1 MKRIILAAW
10 VCVLSLA
17 AFAEDDPASVLARIL
32 AEKGTLSN
40 SELARV
46 EGTASA
52 QRVSALTAILVNKG
66 LLNDGDLA
74 KLAQAPAVR
83 PATEPMHVVP
93 AVLTSGP
100 PAPSQ
105 GPTKSAAPEPAP
117 PVTAQSKLPLTVY
130 GTLLFNAFYN
140 TALTN
145 IEDIPLLAGKQ
156 GSDPFGND
164 KNFGMTA
171 RQSRIGLRYQGP
183 LIGSARLSGQVEVDF
198 LGGKAAFGNGINMD
212 LIRLRLALGRVDW
225 RHFSLVAGQD
235 WSIFAPLNP
244 TTLAEFAI
252 PGLSG
257 SGNAWIRMPQIRAE
271 FHNDLSEKTKILFQ
285 LAAVD
290 PNMGDYNTAVFS
302 SGRTPGIGERGRFPG
317 IESRLG
323 LTTRASERDFSF
335 GLSSHYARG
344 KNAGNAGPAVVQ
356 TGVDS
361 WGVAL
366 DYTLPVTKMLALTG
380 EWYEGR
386 ALGIF
391 SVSTGQAILPVG
403 TAGQHGVESRGGWSQ
418 AQLNFNP
425 KWQMNLAF
433 GIDADVNRNL
443 RTGDRNKNQTYM
455 ANVIYKYTPAV
466 NFAWEWRRFLTN
478 WKNQQAANEI
488 GDHFNLGIAYIF

>member
-1 MKRIILAAW
+1 MKNLLLAAF
-10 VCVLSLA
+10 VCCAICV
-17 AFAEDDPASVLARIL
+17 AFAEDDPATVLARIL
-32 AEKGTLSN
+32 VEKGTLSS
-40 SELARV
+40 SELMRIESASSAGRV
-46 EGTASA
+46 AALAS
-52 QRVSALTAILVNKG
+52 ILSEKG
-66 LLNDGDLA
+66 LLNDSDLA
-74 KLAQAPAVR
+74 RLAQVSGTRPSAEPVR
-83 PATEPMHVVP
+83 
-93 AVLTSGP
+93 AVLASATSQS
-100 PAPSQ
+100 PAP
-105 GPTKSAAPEPAP
+105 PKAAPESAP
-117 PVTAQSKLPLTVY
+117 PVTAQSRLPLTLY

-171 RQSRIGLRYQGP
+171 RQSRLGMRFQGP
-183 LIGSARLSGQVEVDF
+183 LIGDARLSGQVEVDF

-212 LIRLRLALGRVDW
+212 LVRLRLALGRLDW
-225 RHFSLVAGQD
+225 KHFSLVAGQD

-252 PGLSG
+252 PGLSA
-257 SGNAWIRMPQIRAE
+257 SGNPWIRTPQVRAE
-271 FHNDLSEKTKILFQ
+271 YHNDLSDKTKIQFQ

-290 PNMGDYNTAVFS
+290 PDMGDYNTAIFS
-302 SGRTPGIGERGRFPG
+302 SSRTPGIGERGRFPG

-323 LTTRASERDFSF
+323 ITTRASERDFSF
-335 GLSSHYARG
+335 GVSSHYARG
-344 KNAGNAGPAVVQ
+344 KNVGTIGSNVIQ

-366 DYTLPVTKMLALTG
+366 DYSLPLTKALVFTG

-403 TAGQHGVESRGGWSQ
+403 TAGEHGVESRGGWSQ
-418 AQLNFNP
+418 LQFNVNP
-425 KWQMNLAF
+425 KWQFNLDY
-433 GIDADVNRNL
+433 GIDADLNRNL

-455 ANVIYKYTPAV
+455 GNVIYKYSPNV
-466 NFAWEWRRFLTN
+466 NLSVEWRRFLTN
-478 WKNQQAANEI
+478 WKNQQFANEI